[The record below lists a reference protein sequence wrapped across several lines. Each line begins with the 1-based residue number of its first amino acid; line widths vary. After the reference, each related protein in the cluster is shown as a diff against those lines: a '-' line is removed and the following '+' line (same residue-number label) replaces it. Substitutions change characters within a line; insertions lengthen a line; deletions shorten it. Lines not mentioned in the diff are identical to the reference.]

1 MWCIAGCGCDNRE
14 SVQCTSTHL
23 FAESSIVSWWV
34 ALIPFAFM
42 GSETRDKSGY
52 EPRNG

>member
-1 MWCIAGCGCDNRE
+1 MWHIAGCGCDNHE
-14 SVQCTSTHL
+14 SLQCESTHL
-23 FAESSIVSWWV
+23 PESSTVSCWV

-42 GSETRDKSGY
+42 GSETHDKSGY